1 MAVYPFLSF
10 NGNCH
15 EAMHFYQA
23 CFGGRL
29 RLQYLADAPDIKSL
43 PRELA
48 TLIVSATLESEHIRL
63 FATDLM
69 EEEGI
74 FNGNRV
80 SLLFSSFQ
88 IDYLQSI
95 FTRLAEKGIISDPF
109 SNTLL
114 AGAWSSLTDQ
124 YGVQWIFTI
133 DSNH

>member
-10 NGNCH
+10 NGNCQD
-15 EAMHFYQA
+15 AMRFYQA

-29 RLQYLADAPDIKSL
+29 RLQFLADAPDRGAI

-48 TLIVSATLESEHIRL
+48 NLIVSATLESEHIRL

-88 IDYLQSI
+88 VDYLQSS
-95 FTRLAEKGIISDPF
+95 FTRLAENGTISGPF
-109 SNTLL
+109 TNNIM
-114 AGAWSSLTDQ
+114 AGEWSSLTDQ
-124 YGVQWIFTI
+124 YGVQWIFCCQP
-133 DSNH
+133 

>member
-29 RLQYLADAPDIKSL
+29 QLQYLADAPDMENL
-43 PRELA
+43 PRDLA
-48 TLIVSATLESEHIRL
+48 NLIVSATLESEHIRL

-69 EEEGI
+69 DEEGI

-80 SLLFSSFQ
+80 SLLFSSLQ
-88 IDYLQSI
+88 LDYLQSL
-95 FTRLAEKGIISDPF
+95 FTRLAEKGTISGPF
-109 SNTLL
+109 SNTLM
-114 AGAWSSLTDQ
+114 AGAWSSLTDR
-124 YGVQWIFTI
+124 YGVQWIFCCQ
-133 DSNH
+133 S

>member
-10 NGNCH
+10 NGNCQ
-15 EAMHFYQA
+15 EAMRFYQA

-29 RLQYLADAPDIKSL
+29 RLQYLADAADMESL
-43 PRELA
+43 PGEL
-48 TLIVSATLESEHIRL
+48 TNLIVSATLESEHIRL

-88 IDYLQSI
+88 LDQLQSL
-95 FTRLAEKGIISDPF
+95 FTRLAEKGTISGPF
-109 SNTLL
+109 SKTII
-114 AGAWSSLTDQ
+114 AGEWSSLTDR
-124 YGVQWIFTI
+124 YGVQWIFCCEI
-133 DSNH
+133 L

>member
-29 RLQYLADAPDIKSL
+29 FLQYLADEPGMTNI

-48 TLIVSATLESEHIRL
+48 NIIVSATLESEHMRL
-63 FATDLM
+63 FATDLV
-69 EEEGI
+69 EEEGV

-88 IDYLQSI
+88 MDYLQSL
-95 FTRLAEKGIISDPF
+95 FARLAEKGRISGPF
-109 SNTLL
+109 STMMT
-114 AGAWSSLTDQ
+114 GEWSSLTDR
-124 YGVQWIFTI
+124 YGVQWIFCCQP
-133 DSNH
+133 

>member
-29 RLQYLADAPDIKSL
+29 RLQYLADEPEMTNI

-48 TLIVSATLESEHIRL
+48 NIIVSATLESEHIRL

-88 IDYLQSI
+88 MDYLRSL
-95 FTRLAEKGIISDPF
+95 FARL
-109 SNTLL
+109 
-114 AGAWSSLTDQ
+114 
-124 YGVQWIFTI
+124 
-133 DSNH
+133 